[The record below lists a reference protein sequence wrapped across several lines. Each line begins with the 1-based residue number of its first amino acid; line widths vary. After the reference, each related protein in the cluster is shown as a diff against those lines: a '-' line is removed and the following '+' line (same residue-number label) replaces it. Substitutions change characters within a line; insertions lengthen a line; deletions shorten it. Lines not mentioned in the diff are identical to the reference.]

1 MNVGGEIKRF
11 TPEEISAM
19 ILGKMK
25 SVAEEYLGQNVTR
38 AVVTVPAY
46 FNDAQRR
53 ATEDAGKIAG
63 LNVLRILNEPWV
75 INVRWLELS
84 C

>member
-1 MNVGGEIKRF
+1 MFFRLQVNVGGEIKTF

-19 ILGKMK
+19 VLGKMK
-25 SVAEEYLGQNVTR
+25 SVAEEYLGRNVTR

-53 ATEDAGKIAG
+53 ATEDAGRIAG
-63 LNVLRILNEPWV
+63 LNVLRILNEP
-75 INVRWLELS
+75 
-84 C
+84 

>member
-1 MNVGGEIKRF
+1 
-11 TPEEISAM
+11 M

-63 LNVLRILNEPWV
+63 LNVLRILNEP
-75 INVRWLELS
+75 
-84 C
+84 

>member
-1 MNVGGEIKRF
+1 MNVGGEIKTF

-19 ILGKMK
+19 VLGKMK
-25 SVAEEYLGQNVTR
+25 SVAEEYLGRNVTR

-53 ATEDAGKIAG
+53 ATEDAGRIAG
-63 LNVLRILNEPWV
+63 LNVLRILNEP
-75 INVRWLELS
+75 
-84 C
+84 